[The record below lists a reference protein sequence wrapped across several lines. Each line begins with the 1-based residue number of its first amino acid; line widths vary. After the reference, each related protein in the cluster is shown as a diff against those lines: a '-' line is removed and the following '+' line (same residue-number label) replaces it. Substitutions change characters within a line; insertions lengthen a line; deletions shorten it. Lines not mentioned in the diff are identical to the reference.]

1 MIQIPENMK
10 MVLSTSAYGL
20 VMENRKNDLG
30 YQQLQKDYIKLFDN
44 IQDRLGKKHR
54 KLMLKLEAKQNE
66 MGSIDDE
73 LIYLQGMIDCVTL
86 LRMIRLI

>member
-1 MIQIPENMK
+1 MIQIPENIK
-10 MVLSTSAYGL
+10 TLFSESAYGL
-20 VMENRKNDLG
+20 VMENRKNDLN
-30 YQQLQKDYIKLFDN
+30 YQQLQKDYSKLFDN

-73 LIYLQGMIDCVTL
+73 LIYLQGMIDCVAL
-86 LRMIRLI
+86 LRIIRLI